1 MAWVFIKYKKG
12 NNMENIF
19 KLNNLEVTDVEVDGI
34 DMKDYPDFC
43 DAYIESAK
51 FKGTG
56 VDLDDNELV
65 ELLEANQDDF
75 FEAVNDE
82 VLSICDRHYS

>member
-1 MAWVFIKYKKG
+1 
-12 NNMENIF
+12 MENIF

-56 VDLDDNELV
+56 VELDDNELV
-65 ELLEANQDDF
+65 ELLEANQDAF

-82 VLSICDRHYS
+82 VLSICDRHYSN